1 MNVGPIVDI
10 ISDNRPIFLLIDDLS
25 KLPENLNNI
34 SVIQQFHYP
43 DNST

>member
-1 MNVGPIVDI
+1 MYECWSNRGC
-10 ISDNRPIFLLIDDLS
+10 SDNRLIFLLIDDLS
-25 KLPENLNNI
+25 ELPENLNNN